1 MKAQC
6 LTFLQSK
13 IKLLKNNLL
22 LGSGNAGKIKEIKF
36 YLEYFNLFKNSHI
49 LDLSNF
55 KDLGEPEENGST
67 FEENSVIKST
77 YFYNKTDCL
86 TLSDDSGF
94 IVEGMENFPGIKT
107 ARVAKEM
114 GDEQQVVNYIF
125 SKNPKKQIIS
135 ATFHCS
141 LALVGY
147 EINQV
152 VTGTVVGSI
161 ISSKRGNDGFGYD
174 PFFIPQNSNKTF
186 AEMGLKEKMFLSH
199 RFEAFKILSITQK

>member
-6 LTFLQSK
+6 LTFLQFK

-36 YLEYFNLFKNSHI
+36 YLEYFSLFNNFKI
-49 LDLSNF
+49 LDLSSF

-94 IVEGMENFPGIKT
+94 IVEEMESFPGIKT
-107 ARVAKEM
+107 ARVANEM
-114 GDEQQVVNYIF
+114 GGEQQVVNYIF
-125 SKNPKKQIIS
+125 SKNPKKQKID

-141 LALVGY
+141 LSLVGY
-147 EINQV
+147 KINQV
-152 VTGTVVGSI
+152 VTGKVVGSI
-161 ISSKRGNDGFGYD
+161 ISSKKGNDGFGYD